1 MRALAVWG
9 WGFEV
14 NMALLLEPELE
25 TSVLKLQPGALL
37 PVISCYPFRCLDDIL
52 AFREGGDHEM
62 DMA

>member
-1 MRALAVWG
+1 
-9 WGFEV
+9 
-14 NMALLLEPELE
+14 MALLLEPELE